1 MLGLDVC
8 KNKQYLIDDLEN
20 TFFVFHCV
28 LDLLKKTSLVLLELN
43 LSNES
48 SDHFPISSKVMI

>member
-20 TFFVFHCV
+20 TFFCIPLRIRFVKENKFGFIRI
-28 LDLLKKTSLVLLELN
+28 KFK
-43 LSNES
+43 
-48 SDHFPISSKVMI
+48 